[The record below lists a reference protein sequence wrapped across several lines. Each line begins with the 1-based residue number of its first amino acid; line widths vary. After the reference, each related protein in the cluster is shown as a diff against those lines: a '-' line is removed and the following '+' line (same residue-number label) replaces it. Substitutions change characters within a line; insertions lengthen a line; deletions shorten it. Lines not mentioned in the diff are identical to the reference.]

1 MTNVFSGV
9 GSTTK
14 QLAQPPTSYIQDK
27 LPVMSYIGL
36 LVISIIIVITII
48 IINKNN
54 NNNNYYYCY
63 IYIYIYPFTYWLC
76 PLVRIPHMR
85 ATERRGWVL
94 PAISTP
100 AAELTRPTPIRTTTV
115 ISLASWYIS
124 PTVKLWLY
132 GYGSIPIN
140 TIFRG
145 MNIHLP
151 AILMF
156 TRGTR
161 FWPIPIY
168 PLITAPS
175 SWVSGILGIVEVWD
189 GKASVDRFK
198 WFNGWAPATTRCFMM
213 FQFARNIKKHESH
226 EPQ

>member
-1 MTNVFSGV
+1 MIEMGWCSQWQTYFSGV
-9 GSTTK
+9 
-14 QLAQPPTSYIQDK
+14 AQPPTSYIYRINFQLCHILD
-27 LPVMSYIGL
+27 YWI
-36 LVISIIIVITII
+36 ISIIYI
-48 IINKNN
+48 
-54 NNNNYYYCY
+54 YYYKLIYKY
-63 IYIYIYPFTYWLC
+63 ISLHLLTVP
-76 PLVRIPHMR
+76 
-85 ATERRGWVL
+85 
-94 PAISTP
+94 
-100 AAELTRPTPIRTTTV
+100 TRPHSPTWGPQSAEDGSFLRSLRLRQNWHVQPAIRTTSV

-140 TIFRG
+140 TIFSG

-161 FWPIPIY
+161 FWHTARY

-198 WFNGWAPATTRCFMM
+198 WFNGWAPATTRI
-213 FQFARNIKKHESH
+213 N
-226 EPQ
+226 

>member
-1 MTNVFSGV
+1 
-9 GSTTK
+9 
-14 QLAQPPTSYIQDK
+14 
-27 LPVMSYIGL
+27 
-36 LVISIIIVITII
+36 
-48 IINKNN
+48 
-54 NNNNYYYCY
+54 
-63 IYIYIYPFTYWLC
+63 
-76 PLVRIPHMR
+76 MR